1 MFNLNDS
8 SFDAKEAAVIF
19 NNGEA
24 GIAENVTLTVN
35 KKKPEDKEGSPDY
48 KLTFTD
54 ENGGSCNS
62 SFWYVEKATD
72 YASIEEQVQKQGKVM
87 KHIIHCIYGD
97 KMPAVSGDTSHAF
110 LDSCMKAIRDGLA
123 QGGKFRIFANYG
135 STQSVKQYIQ
145 PRSWVPFM
153 ERMTVSLADSRLKV
167 SNIDAMS
174 RIEKDTVSAPATA
187 DSIIEGDDW

>member
-1 MFNLNDS
+1 
-8 SFDAKEAAVIF
+8 
-19 NNGEA
+19 
-24 GIAENVTLTVN
+24 
-35 KKKPEDKEGSPDY
+35 
-48 KLTFTD
+48 
-54 ENGGSCNS
+54 
-62 SFWYVEKATD
+62 
-72 YASIEEQVQKQGKVM
+72 
-87 KHIIHCIYGD
+87 
-97 KMPAVSGDTSHAF
+97 
-110 LDSCMKAIRDGLA
+110 MKAIRDGLA

>member
-8 SFDAKEAAVIF
+8 SFDAKEAAIIF

-24 GIAENVTLTVN
+24 GITENVTLTVN

-97 KMPAVSGDTSHAF
+97 KMPAVSGDTSRAF

>member
-62 SFWYVEKATD
+62 SFWYIEKATD
-72 YASIEEQVQKQGKVM
+72 YATIEEQVQKQGKVM
-87 KHIIHCIYGD
+87 KHIIHCLYGE
-97 KMPAVSGDTSHAF
+97 KMPTVSGDTSRAF

-153 ERMTVSLADSRLKV
+153 ERMSVSLADTRLKV
-167 SNIDAMS
+167 SNIDAMA
-174 RIEKDTVSAPATA
+174 RIEKDVVSAPATA

>member
-72 YASIEEQVQKQGKVM
+72 YCFYRRASTK
-87 KHIIHCIYGD
+87 
-97 KMPAVSGDTSHAF
+97 T
-110 LDSCMKAIRDGLA
+110 R
-123 QGGKFRIFANYG
+123 
-135 STQSVKQYIQ
+135 
-145 PRSWVPFM
+145 
-153 ERMTVSLADSRLKV
+153 
-167 SNIDAMS
+167 
-174 RIEKDTVSAPATA
+174 
-187 DSIIEGDDW
+187 